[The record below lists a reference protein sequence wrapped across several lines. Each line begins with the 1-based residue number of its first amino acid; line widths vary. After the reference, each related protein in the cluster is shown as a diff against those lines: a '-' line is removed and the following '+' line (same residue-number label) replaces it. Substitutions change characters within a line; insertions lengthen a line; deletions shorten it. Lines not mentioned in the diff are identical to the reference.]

1 MAGIDPQRQLLNLI
15 RDCTSE
21 KSQGERRVVGLRKR
35 VEELR
40 SELEA
45 ANAELEGTKRFKET
59 TEQDLKGYEVE
70 LAMNIATIH
79 TLEGRISQ
87 IQDEIS
93 SIGSEVE
100 RLKHE
105 ERTAR
110 QMSIEVQKK
119 KIGMVVFNSAPM
131 MHSYCICRDAFI
143 CQMFELNTRIRN
155 FQNRIASN
163 FYEANNVGSA
173 EEADQKVL
181 MEVPMETDSRAL
193 EDELALLVSQITKEE
208 QEYLAEQSF
217 QKQVQQEYVDLQR
230 KVSLM
235 EVITKETKAL
245 QDLIRQT
252 SELEQIYAS
261 LGEQL
266 QKKCVCPGC
275 QTDNVES
282 LRGIFQADEQI
293 HLV

>member
-110 QMSIEVQKK
+110 
-119 KIGMVVFNSAPM
+119 
-131 MHSYCICRDAFI
+131 
-143 CQMFELNTRIRN
+143 N

-173 EEADQKVL
+173 EDISEADQKVL

-217 QKQVQQEYVDLQR
+217 QKQFPVGPAGICG
-230 KVSLM
+230 S
-235 EVITKETKAL
+235 
-245 QDLIRQT
+245 
-252 SELEQIYAS
+252 SEE
-261 LGEQL
+261 GFFD
-266 QKKCVCPGC
+266 GG
-275 QTDNVES
+275 DNKRNKS
-282 LRGIFQADEQI
+282 TAGFD
-293 HLV
+293 

>member
-105 ERTAR
+105 ERTA
-110 QMSIEVQKK
+110 
-119 KIGMVVFNSAPM
+119 
-131 MHSYCICRDAFI
+131 RDAFI